1 MQDLSDQALLRDY
14 GVNRSEA
21 AFAELVRRYVDFVYS
36 VARRMTGNEDE
47 ARDVTQ
53 SVFVAL
59 ARDAGKLRRHP
70 VLAGWL
76 HRTSR
81 NLAAN
86 AVRGDVRRR
95 AREHQA
101 ALMNE
106 ITSPE
111 PEALWEQIAPLLDA
125 ALAEL
130 NPSDRDAVLLRY
142 FQNKSVR
149 EVGEVLGASE
159 SAAQKRVNRAVE
171 RLRQII
177 SRRGIEIG
185 VTGLTIAIAN
195 SAVKAAPAGLAATVS
210 VMAHRAIPITTKTV
224 TATAIQKI
232 LATAGLALVIGMAF
246 YGFHWRSEIG
256 LLHQQQSALTG
267 QLEQARHDRDEAL
280 KRVAFQE
287 GENNRFE
294 AGTHEL
300 ARLRAEVARLRE
312 QKLKALSVSN
322 APVEETTSVTNVQV
336 KLDMAI
342 VSVSQEEL
350 QSLGIQWT
358 PDTDGGGHGLLT
370 ADQLLEASNALQQIN
385 TLVSRM
391 SMVYV
396 SGRHSIMNTSVT
408 LPGVPP
414 PADPTDENTK
424 AAITAAN
431 EINAN
436 IVLNMF
442 PSYDAEDKHFDLS
455 LVAELR
461 QKTKDLVEEARQK
474 LEGTYVQPVPQL
486 QASNQVAVP
495 HDQTVVLERDIPAG
509 AWPIDYTNVPPPRKL
524 IVFLTPVA
532 IDSAGNLLA
541 P

>member
-21 AFAELVRRYVDFVYS
+21 AFAELVRRYVDLVYS
-36 VARRMTGNEDE
+36 VARRMTGDEDE

-59 ARDAGKLRRHP
+59 ARDAAKLRRHP

-76 HRTSR
+76 HCTSR

-86 AVRGDVRRR
+86 AVRRDVRRR
-95 AREHQA
+95 AREQQA

-106 ITSPE
+106 ISSQE
-111 PEALWEQIAPLLDA
+111 PEALWEQIAPVLDA

-130 NPSDRDAVLLRY
+130 NQSDRDAVLLRY

-149 EVGEVLGASE
+149 EVGKVLGASE

-171 RLRQII
+171 RLRQIMV
-177 SRRGIEIG
+177 RNGIGI
-185 VTGLTIAIAN
+185 TASGLTVAIAN
-195 SAVKAAPAGLAATVS
+195 GAVKAAPAGLAAIVS
-210 VMAHRAIPITTKTV
+210 ATALQAIPITTTTV
-224 TATAIQKI
+224 MATFQKI
-232 LATAGLALVIGMAF
+232 LATAGVAAMIGMGFYAF
-246 YGFHWRSEIG
+246 QLRSEID
-256 LLHQQQSALTG
+256 LLRQQQSALSA
-267 QLEQARHDRDEAL
+267 QLEQARRDRDDAL
-280 KRVAFQE
+280 RRLAFQAQA
-287 GENNRFE
+287 NDKYQ
-294 AGTHEL
+294 AGSHEL

-342 VSVSQEEL
+342 VSVSPEEL

-370 ADQLLEASNALQQIN
+370 ADQRLEANNALQQVN

-396 SGRHSIMNTSVT
+396 SGRHSIMNTSVA

-461 QKTKDLVEEARQK
+461 QKTKDLVEEARQN

>member
-21 AFAELVRRYVDFVYS
+21 AFAELVRRYVDLVYS
-36 VARRMTGNEDE
+36 VARRMTGDEDE

-59 ARDAGKLRRHP
+59 ARDAAKLRRHP

-76 HRTSR
+76 HCTSR

-86 AVRGDVRRR
+86 AVRRDVRRR
-95 AREHQA
+95 AREQQA

-106 ITSPE
+106 ISSQE
-111 PEALWEQIAPLLDA
+111 PEALWEQIAPVLDA

-130 NPSDRDAVLLRY
+130 NQSDRDAVLLRY

-149 EVGEVLGASE
+149 EVGKVLSASE

-171 RLRQII
+171 RLRQIMV
-177 SRRGIEIG
+177 RNGIGI
-185 VTGLTIAIAN
+185 TASGLTVAIAN
-195 SAVKAAPAGLAATVS
+195 GAVKAAPAGLAAIVS
-210 VMAHRAIPITTKTV
+210 ATALQAIPITTTTV
-224 TATAIQKI
+224 MATFQKI
-232 LATAGLALVIGMAF
+232 LATAGVAAMIGMGFYAF
-246 YGFHWRSEIG
+246 QLRSEID
-256 LLHQQQSALTG
+256 LLRQQQSALSA
-267 QLEQARHDRDEAL
+267 QLEQARRDRDDAL
-280 KRVAFQE
+280 RRLAFQAQA
-287 GENNRFE
+287 NDKYQ
-294 AGTHEL
+294 AGSHEL

-342 VSVSQEEL
+342 VSVSPEEL

-370 ADQLLEASNALQQIN
+370 ADQRLEANNALQQVN

-396 SGRHSIMNTSVT
+396 SGRHSIMNTSVA

-461 QKTKDLVEEARQK
+461 QKTKDLVEEARQN